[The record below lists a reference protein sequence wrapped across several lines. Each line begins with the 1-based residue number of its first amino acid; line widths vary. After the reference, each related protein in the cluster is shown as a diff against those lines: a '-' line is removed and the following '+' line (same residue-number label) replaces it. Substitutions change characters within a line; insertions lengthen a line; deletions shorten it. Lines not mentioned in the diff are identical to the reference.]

1 MTQPVMSATPL
12 EQEYQDLLAKL
23 PSRAPIY
30 LPTEKIPL
38 EDKIRGVRHVIQIYK
53 QDLDAVYRPRLR
65 ALREQYK
72 GRKRCFLIGNG
83 PSLNETDLAVLKDEV
98 TFAVNGFFLKAADL
112 EWKPTFYVVEDHLV
126 AEDRAAW
133 INEFKGPIKLF
144 PAYLGYMFEASEDT
158 IFYNHRPRK
167 SYPHGFDFSMEAD
180 KITYTGCTV
189 TFSMMQL
196 AAYLGFE
203 EIYLIGVDASY
214 AIPEDAKESKDY
226 GVGVLDMKSDDP
238 NHFDP
243 NYFGKGF
250 RWHDP
255 QVDKMIEAYAEAR
268 RTLEGTGQMIY
279 NAGIGGQLEVFER
292 RSFHSLFPNARPPEV
307 VLAQGHARVYPRLLL
322 LDMTPFAN
330 GTATGEIKS
339 NLFAGWPAD
348 RLLQVARHGKDGFA
362 LSRPDADKG
371 FATKPCSEQAAREAA
386 LGFQADVVLY
396 RPVPDV
402 PWLHS
407 LAMSLLQEIGKP
419 VVAWVMD
426 DWPRDLAERDPEQW
440 RALGPDLLS
449 LLKHAHTRLS
459 ICDSMSSAFEAR
471 YGASFLAL
479 ANGVRVSDWP
489 ERPAHSGRR
498 LRIRYAGGLAAN
510 MQRASLLRV
519 ARAVERLGKSGH
531 AISLEINSQPWWM
544 REAKDDFASFEF
556 TSVTDETRPL
566 DVYRGWLRRADAV
579 VIAYNFDDETL
590 RYVRYSMANK
600 MPECLASGAV
610 LLAHG
615 PADAAT
621 IGYLKEHG
629 LGLVVDQED
638 EAALEKSLLD
648 LLNDPERRQALGE
661 AARAFVFENHNL
673 DILHERL
680 RQIVVDA
687 AQSDTGGIPLAVR
700 QDEPPVIAAPPEPAA
715 SPAPRD
721 AVVTAFQ
728 PKAAAPQ
735 PQPLKAPEPAPAPS
749 ASEAPSRPAAQAALS
764 GITPPKPP
772 LSRPWYAPAGDAMRQ
787 FTPGLFPMLRQA
799 RRALWT
805 SGGSVL
811 IAAGGVVALGA
822 LLFAAFGPGL
832 PGTRLVLAGA
842 VLGFGV
848 VLGVGALGWRLRKAV
863 RTLSAENRQLAEE
876 IARIHDLAAGRERR
890 VERLLSDQIDFE
902 DRLSQV
908 KGLQARGAHAL
919 EEQLAA
925 LKDEHSRTLV
935 ALKAEISRSSA
946 SARSGA
952 EAALREQMSHLEGNQ
967 ARITQMLRS
976 EIAKA
981 GAAARSGAEEALRAE
996 LAQLDDRQAQLADAL
1011 KQEIADAGAAAR
1023 SGAEDA
1029 LRAELAQLED
1039 RQAQLADAL
1048 KQEIADAGAAAR
1060 SGAEDVLRAELAR
1073 LEAEQAR
1080 TAQSLR
1086 DEISQASETTRE
1098 GVEAGLRA
1106 ELARL
1111 ESELARASYTLKGE
1125 ITRAAESARTGA
1137 QADLR
1142 SELAK
1147 LEAQQARAA
1156 ERLND
1161 EIARVSEAA
1170 QSGAEAQLRP
1180 ELQRLEAE
1188 QARVTNVLKGE
1199 IAEISRKALSGGEAT
1214 LRAEIAALEARLE
1227 AGQSSKA
1234 AALKD
1239 ELKQL
1244 QDALEQKLIA
1254 RAANAAASFSQA
1266 AQLARQRELELK
1278 ARIDEIGEK
1287 ALAGG
1292 DAALKAEIE
1301 ALETRMRESHAANA
1315 AALKDELKRLQEAL
1329 EQKLL
1334 ARAAS
1339 TAASFGQA
1347 SQLARQ
1353 REAELREQIAALHQ
1367 ALKKTEEEALTAQ
1380 TLARAGDETLHE
1392 ELRAVRQG
1400 LEQRLRAEVDEA
1412 TSESFGRLTER
1423 LEAVALTAGEADAGL
1438 RQELEALKAALEQK
1452 LEARTGAAM
1461 ASLDRVSQGSRQREA
1476 ELQAQIAALQ
1486 QALKRTEEIASAAQ
1500 SSAREGGDTLR
1511 EELKAVREGSAEMG
1525 ATLQASLKNV
1535 STRLSTAEAH
1545 SVSLHVTSALRA
1557 MRPLWTGG
1565 SAVQALKEQAEVEHG
1580 HELLMAVLADEEKAS
1595 PGKLSGKTLIE
1606 IGTTRENVPAQASTQ
1621 KLGVFSALTGLRFI
1635 TVDMDPAN
1643 TTAARSILRYINPGA
1658 QALTHKGE
1666 TYLRQHPAPLE
1677 YVYLDA
1683 FDFDH
1688 GKHSDERQASYRK
1701 YLGTDI
1707 NDVAC
1712 WKMHEDCADTII
1724 ARMVKGGIVVLDDT
1738 WTDEEGRY
1746 AGKGKLA
1753 APLLLENGF
1762 RLIARTRKTLALRR
1776 GDG

>member
-1 MTQPVMSATPL
+1 MNQPVMSATPL

-30 LPTEKIPL
+30 LPTDKIPL

-53 QDLDAVYRPRLR
+53 HDLDAVYRPRLR

-126 AEDRAAW
+126 AEDRASW
-133 INEFKGPIKLF
+133 INDFKGPIKLF

-158 IFYNHRPRK
+158 LFYNHRPRK

-330 GTATGEIKS
+330 GTATGEIKA

-348 RLLQVARHGKDGFA
+348 RLLQVARQGKDGFA
-362 LSRPDADKG
+362 LSRPDAGKG
-371 FATKPCSEQAAREAA
+371 FATKPCSELAAREAA

-402 PWLHS
+402 PYLHA
-407 LAMSLLQEIGKP
+407 LAMSLVKEIGKP
-419 VVAWVMD
+419 AVAWVMD
-426 DWPRDLAERDPEQW
+426 DWPHDLAERDPEQW
-440 RALGPDLLS
+440 RVLRPDLLG
-449 LLKHAHTRLS
+449 LLEHAHTRLS
-459 ICDSMSSAFEAR
+459 ICDAMSSAFEAR
-471 YGASFLAL
+471 YGVPFKAL

-510 MQRASLLRV
+510 MQRASVLRL

-531 AISLEINSQPWWM
+531 AISLEINTQPWWM

-579 VIAYNFDDETL
+579 VIAYNFDEDTL

-638 EAALEKSLLD
+638 EAALEKALLD
-648 LLNDPERRQALGE
+648 LLNDPDRRQALSE

-687 AQSDTGGIPLAVR
+687 AQSDTGAIPLAVR
-700 QDEPPVIAAPPEPAA
+700 QDEPPVIAPPPQPAA

-721 AVVTAFQ
+721 AVVTASQ
-728 PKAAAPQ
+728 PAAAAPAPAPAPQ
-735 PQPLKAPEPAPAPS
+735 PQPVKAPEPASAPS
-749 ASEAPSRPAAQAALS
+749 TSETPSRPAPQPAFT

-787 FTPGLFPMLRQA
+787 IAPGLFPMLRQA
-799 RRALWT
+799 RRALWK
-805 SGGSVL
+805 SGSSVL
-811 IAAGGVVALGA
+811 IAAGGVVALGV

-848 VLGVGALGWRLRKAV
+848 VLGVGALGLRLRKAV

-890 VERLLSDQIDFE
+890 VERLLSEQIDFE

-908 KGLQARGAHAL
+908 RGLQARGAHAL
-919 EEQLAA
+919 EAQLAA
-925 LKDEHSRTLV
+925 LKDEHGRTLA

-952 EAALREQMSHLEGNQ
+952 EAALREELSHLEGKQ

-976 EIAKA
+976 EIANAGASARSGAEDALRAELAQLEDRQARLAGALRQEIANA
-981 GAAARSGAEEALRAE
+981 GAAARSGAEDALRAE
-996 LAQLDDRQAQLADAL
+996 LAQLEDRQARLAGAL

-1029 LRAELAQLED
+1029 LRAELA
-1039 RQAQLADAL
+1039 
-1048 KQEIADAGAAAR
+1048 
-1060 SGAEDVLRAELAR
+1060 R

-1080 TAQSLR
+1080 TAQSLK
-1086 DEISQASETTRE
+1086 DEISQASEAARE
-1098 GVEAGLRA
+1098 GAQAGLRA

-1111 ESELARASYTLKGE
+1111 ES
-1125 ITRAAESARTGA
+1125 
-1137 QADLR
+1137 
-1142 SELAK
+1142 
-1147 LEAQQARAA
+1147 
-1156 ERLND
+1156 
-1161 EIARVSEAA
+1161 
-1170 QSGAEAQLRP
+1170 
-1180 ELQRLEAE
+1180 E

-1199 IAEISRKALSGGEAT
+1199 IAEIGRKALSGGEAT
-1214 LRAEIAALEARLE
+1214 LRSEIAALEARLE
-1227 AGQSSKA
+1227 AGQSSKT

-1244 QDALEQKLIA
+1244 QDALEQRLMA

-1301 ALETRMRESHAANA
+1301 ALETRMRDSHAANA
-1315 AALKDELKRLQEAL
+1315 AALRDELRRLQEAL

-1353 REAELREQIAALHQ
+1353 REAELREQIAALQQ
-1367 ALKKTEEEALTAQ
+1367 AVKKTEEEALTAQ
-1380 TLARAGDETLHE
+1380 TLAKAGDETLHE
-1392 ELRAVRQG
+1392 EIRAVRQG

-1438 RQELEALKAALEQK
+1438 RQELEALKTALEQK

-1535 STRLSTAEAH
+1535 ATRLSTAEAH

-1643 TTAARSILRYINPGA
+1643 TTAARNILRYINPGA
-1658 QALTHKGE
+1658 QALTQKGE

-1683 FDFDH
+1683 FDYDH

-1707 NDVAC
+1707 NDAAC

-1753 APLLLENGF
+1753 APLLLESGF

>member
-30 LPTEKIPL
+30 LPTDKIPL

-53 QDLDAVYRPRLR
+53 HDLDAVYRPRLR

-126 AEDRAAW
+126 AEDRASW
-133 INEFKGPIKLF
+133 INDFKGPIKLF

-531 AISLEINSQPWWM
+531 AISLEINTQPWWM

-579 VIAYNFDDETL
+579 VIAYNFDDETV

-648 LLNDPERRQALGE
+648 LLNDPERRQALSE

-687 AQSDTGGIPLAVR
+687 ARSDTGGIPLAVR
-700 QDEPPVIAAPPEPAA
+700 QDEPPVIAAPPEPVA

-728 PKAAAPQ
+728 PKAAAPGPAPQ
-735 PQPLKAPEPAPAPS
+735 PQPLKAPEPAPAAS
-749 ASEAPSRPAAQAALS
+749 ASEAPSRPAPQPALS

-787 FTPGLFPMLRQA
+787 FAPGLFPMLRQA

-811 IAAGGVVALGA
+811 IAAGGVVAFGA

-832 PGTRLVLAGA
+832 AGTRLVLAGA

-925 LKDEHSRTLV
+925 LKDEHSRTLA

-952 EAALREQMSHLEGNQ
+952 EAALREELSHLEGNQ

-1011 KQEIADAGAAAR
+1011 KQEIANAGAAAR

-1039 RQAQLADAL
+1039 RQAQLAGAL

-1080 TAQSLR
+1080 TAQSLK
-1086 DEISQASETTRE
+1086 DEISQASEAARE
-1098 GVEAGLRA
+1098 GAEAGLRA

-1111 ESELARASYTLKGE
+1111 ES
-1125 ITRAAESARTGA
+1125 
-1137 QADLR
+1137 
-1142 SELAK
+1142 
-1147 LEAQQARAA
+1147 
-1156 ERLND
+1156 
-1161 EIARVSEAA
+1161 
-1170 QSGAEAQLRP
+1170 
-1180 ELQRLEAE
+1180 E

-1199 IAEISRKALSGGEAT
+1199 IAEIGRKALSGGEAT
-1214 LRAEIAALEARLE
+1214 LRSEIAALEARLE
-1227 AGQSSKA
+1227 AGQSSRT

-1244 QDALEQKLIA
+1244 QDALEQRLMA

-1315 AALKDELKRLQEAL
+1315 AALRDELKRLQEAL

-1438 RQELEALKAALEQK
+1438 RQELEALRAALEQK

-1643 TTAARSILRYINPGA
+1643 TTAARNILRYINPGA

-1683 FDFDH
+1683 FDYDH

-1707 NDVAC
+1707 NDAAC